1 MNTWVIQ
8 DPRGSV
14 VDKWLMW
21 LLVASAAMLFSG
33 VTIDRSTNAFFS
45 DTRIVSQ
52 NNFITAS
59 VALNAAPFTAFNFER
74 FVPGDVFVRPVQVTN
89 SPVANNAGVVNVNYF
104 MTIKD
109 NFSNCSVATP
119 QCVDAKGTLSD
130 PVAGLRVV
138 AVRCFSDAG
147 GTANVSCAETS
158 TVADTGVKS
167 VRLIKG
173 VMETVWPGGASAP
186 APDVSGVVRDY
197 NPTVQSGNAGGVGA
211 SAGSSDDAG
220 RPIVFTNV
228 GPLSGQPISVKV
240 NPVKAVANGA
250 VLTPAA
256 STIVISDNSGTP
268 VTTSVTVPAGKSPT
282 EVASLLQIAAQLP
295 AASGGLALPSMK
307 VQASGMTLTFT
318 WSESKLLKISGA
330 PAMFGLP
337 APATATLASPFSG
350 IPVTKASFTGAIAS
364 VAGPPIVNTL
374 TATVPTGELFVGQT
388 ISGAGVPIGTK
399 ITGLGVTAGD
409 YIVVTPSGAALTVS
423 PGVAM
428 TAAAYPVQGTDV
440 LRIGGT
446 TQNLDGGWTQ
456 GSGGCAGAAP
466 NAAGCGAEVIGVPI
480 QTLSNPNCNGLGT
493 TSATRTRQ
501 VIGASGDAAIITR
514 TFTGAISSGVLTVT
528 AAPASGL
535 LTNDTVLSY
544 TGAVGTVRIVSQT
557 TSAES
562 PNTVMGKTGTYAVT
576 AGAVNFA
583 SGTITINGTSSAPGP
598 VVNATAQA
606 AAASAVPFTADSH
619 GACFMGGPSF
629 ETAAP
634 TTVFSPRINS
644 QLMAAAAASNPRIV
658 SDIPAQSLAGVGGL
672 GAGKTDNIALL
683 VYLPSWSTQRT
694 PDALVT
700 GSVSGTTLTVTAVT
714 SGAIKVGQTLYGL
727 GVPDGLTVTAFG
739 ANITGGAG
747 TYTTSANTVTVAST
761 KISAVTEATQTSLIV
776 KTCDANSVINGVTA
790 VVEVPCGGAGDN
802 SVDATG
808 RALPSAASYT
818 VAFTAVEPVGVT
830 FTGNNAG
837 AERSSLVPV
846 GQARDVNGNVFA
858 MNAPLVP
865 DNAVLGSKGSGAS
878 LQARRRQGRGQGR
891 LVA

>member
-89 SPVANNAGVVNVNYF
+89 APATTNAGVVNVNYF

-147 GTANVSCAETS
+147 GTANVDC
-158 TVADTGVKS
+158 TGSVKS

-186 APDVSGVVRDY
+186 AADVSGVVRDW
-197 NPTVQSGNAGGVGA
+197 NPTVQAGNTGGIGKTNA
-211 SAGSSDDAG
+211 STDDLG
-220 RPIVFTNV
+220 RPIVFKTA
-228 GPLSGQPISVKV
+228 GALSGQPISVMV

-250 VLTPAA
+250 VLTPAS
-256 STIVISDNSGTP
+256 STITLTDDTSGTALEAT
-268 VTTSVTVPAGKSPT
+268 VAVPAGKSPT
-282 EVASLLQIAAQLP
+282 EVAALLQTAFRLP
-295 AASGGLALPSMK
+295 NPNSGGGLGLPSMK

-318 WSESKLLKISGA
+318 WSEAKKIKFSGA

-337 APATATLASPFSG
+337 TVVTASPFSG
-350 IPVTKASFTGAIAS
+350 VPVTKASLTGAIATVS
-364 VAGPPIVNTL
+364 SVNTL
-374 TATVPTGELFVGQT
+374 TVSAVATGTMFVGQT
-388 ISGAGVPIGTK
+388 VTGIGVPAGSKISALGSGTTGGTGTYILTAPVGDIGTV
-399 ITGLGVTAGD
+399 GSRSL
-409 YIVVTPSGAALTVS
+409 
-423 PGVAM
+423 
-428 TAAAYPVQGTDV
+428 TAAAYAVQGSDV

-446 TQNLDGGWTQ
+446 TIQDLDGNWEASSVAT
-456 GSGGCAGAAP
+456 CAVSEPAA
-466 NAAGCGAEVIGVPI
+466 ATGCGAEVIGVPI

-501 VIGASGDAAIITR
+501 VIGASGNAAIIAR
-514 TFTGAISSGVLTVT
+514 TFTGSISSGVLTVT
-528 AAPASGL
+528 VAPTSGV
-535 LTNDTVLSY
+535 LTKDTVLSY
-544 TGAVGTVRIVSQT
+544 AGAVGTVKIVSQT
-557 TSAES
+557 TSTES
-562 PNTVMGKTGTYAVT
+562 DTAVMGKKGEYALT

-583 SGTITINGTSSAPGP
+583 SASITINGTSSAPGP
-598 VVNATAQA
+598 VGDATAQA

-619 GACFMGGPSF
+619 GACLMGGPKF
-629 ETAAP
+629 ETTTPA
-634 TTVFSPRINS
+634 TVFSPRINS

-672 GAGKTDNIALL
+672 AAGDTDNIALL

-694 PDALVT
+694 PDAIGLARIDS
-700 GSVSGTTLTVTAVT
+700 GSAGTPGNTLTVASATAT
-714 SGAIKVGQTLYGL
+714 FAIGQTLYGL
-727 GVPDGLTVTAFG
+727 AVPDGVT
-739 ANITGGAG
+739 ITGK
-747 TYTTSANTVTVAST
+747 TSSTVYTVGGSAINVAQT
-761 KISAVTEATQTSLIV
+761 TIAAVAEATPTSLIV
-776 KTCDANSVINGVTA
+776 KTCDATSVVHGVSTT
-790 VVEVPCGGAGDN
+790 VQVPCGGAGDN
-802 SVDATG
+802 SVNGAG
-808 RALPSAASYT
+808 KAVPMAASYT

-830 FTGNNAG
+830 FAGNNAG

-846 GQARDVNGNVFA
+846 GQAREVNGNVFA

-865 DNAVLGSKGSGAS
+865 DNAVLGSNGSGAS